1 MRGATSAVA
10 WVSELTCSAWGTAKG
25 ATHASPRTS
34 PWWLAPWA
42 LTASCSG
49 ATKTRRCS
57 RTSAPSKRALGRR
70 WRWSTSPSP
79 GLAADLAKKDAGD
92 GQPGTVV
99 HLTMYGIPHR
109 QAIPQIRRDRP
120 LTVVVGGA
128 KVPAEAFSLAHH
140 NVSVGQQPH
149 SEVAALALFLDA
161 WTEGAGLTGPSS
173 TPTRD
178 SPERSRQEGHRRRVN
193 PSPSGKFWPQSLL
206 KSGRAKR

>member
-1 MRGATSAVA
+1 MGERIDVLRLGHR
-10 WVSELTCSAWGTAKG
+10 KG

-42 LTASCSG
+42 PTASCSG

-70 WRWSTSPSP
+70 WRWSTSPLP
-79 GLAADLAKKDAGD
+79 GLAADLCEEGRRRRSTRHGRASDDVRHPSPSGD
-92 GQPGTVV
+92 SS
-99 HLTMYGIPHR
+99 
-109 QAIPQIRRDRP
+109 IRRDRP

-161 WTEGAGLTGPSS
+161 WTEGAGL
-173 TPTRD
+173 
-178 SPERSRQEGHRRRVN
+178 N
-193 PSPSGKFWPQSLL
+193 
-206 KSGRAKR
+206 RAFEHPNS